1 MDLIAAR
8 LYIHKE
14 ELYDLCEFNQEWT
27 ESSHFNAFTA
37 DWPTNRICFMN
48 PPFSQTS
55 PAIYKAMLEFCKGKN
70 VVLLVK
76 YTSAVEA
83 AKFKY
88 ECLFKLASVENTPK
102 PVAFVYI
109 DNKKG
114 TVLDQPLVLIY
125 LLQPE
130 VWQHIM
136 LMDS

>member
-1 MDLIAAR
+1 
-8 LYIHKE
+8 
-14 ELYDLCEFNQEWT
+14 
-27 ESSHFNAFTA
+27 
-37 DWPTNRICFMN
+37 MN
-48 PPFSQTS
+48 PPYSQSS

-136 LMDS
+136 LMDSQIEKSDNGHIERPVQFRRLHKADPSHVRNVRAHM